1 MRYISGWVESSV
13 LRQKAKDFLRWE
25 DIVQILKKLN
35 NNENS
40 GFTDK
45 DYHNLLDTFLYY
57 SNIDIVNFLTKY
69 DTSVKNIKFDASL
82 LAKEFIVF

>member
-1 MRYISGWVESSV
+1 M
-13 LRQKAKDFLRWE
+13 RWE
-25 DIVQILKKLN
+25 DIIQILKKLN

-69 DTSVKNIKFDASL
+69 DTSVKSIKFDASL

>member
-1 MRYISGWVESSV
+1 MKITGFYIV
-13 LRQKAKDFLRWE
+13 KD
-25 DIVQILKKLN
+25 KY
-35 NNENS
+35 
-40 GFTDK
+40 
-45 DYHNLLDTFLYY
+45 YHNLLDTFLYY

>member
-1 MRYISGWVESSV
+1 M
-13 LRQKAKDFLRWE
+13 RWE

-40 GFTDK
+40 GFTYK

-69 DTSVKNIKFDASL
+69 DTSVKNIKL
-82 LAKEFIVF
+82 RKRIGEWEK

>member
-1 MRYISGWVESSV
+1 MVGLKVQSF
-13 LRQKAKDFLRWE
+13 AKRRRTFLRWE

-69 DTSVKNIKFDASL
+69 DTSVKSIKFDASL
-82 LAKEFIVF
+82 LAKEFVVF

>member
-1 MRYISGWVESSV
+1 M
-13 LRQKAKDFLRWE
+13 RWE

>member
-1 MRYISGWVESSV
+1 M
-13 LRQKAKDFLRWE
+13 RWE

-40 GFTDK
+40 GFTYK

-82 LAKEFIVF
+82 LAKEFIVFWHAKDMSK

>member
-1 MRYISGWVESSV
+1 MKITGFYIM
-13 LRQKAKDFLRWE
+13 K
-25 DIVQILKKLN
+25 
-35 NNENS
+35 
-40 GFTDK
+40 DK

-69 DTSVKNIKFDASL
+69 DTSVKSIKFDASL